1 MQNEMKDFFDKFLAA
16 NRNIFKELKDTIKT
30 EEISLIKSME
40 FLKRNVNLFLNG
52 DSDVSAGPSYRKNIT
67 KDK

>member
-1 MQNEMKDFFDKFLAA
+1 MQNEMKDFFDKFLVA
-16 NRNIFKELKDTIKT
+16 NKNIFKELKDTIKT

-40 FLKRNVNLFLNG
+40 FLKRNVNMFLNG
-52 DSDVSAGPSYRKNIT
+52 DSDVANNPDYIKNVN